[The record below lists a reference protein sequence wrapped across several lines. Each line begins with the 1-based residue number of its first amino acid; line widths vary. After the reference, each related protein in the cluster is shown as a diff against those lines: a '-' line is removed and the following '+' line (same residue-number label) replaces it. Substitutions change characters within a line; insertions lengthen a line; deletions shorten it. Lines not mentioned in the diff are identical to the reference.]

1 VAKLPKFTLSWDKK
15 RENWKL
21 ENDKTDKVVRRFH
34 KKSDATGGGVLKKAL
49 GDGGGS
55 VKIHYKTKP
64 GYEEER
70 TFPRS
75 RDPRS
80 SKG

>member
-1 VAKLPKFTLSWDKK
+1 MASLPKYTLSWDKK

-21 ENDKTDKVVRRFH
+21 AQDKTDKVVKRFD
-34 KKSDATGGGVLKKAL
+34 KKSEATEGGTLRKAI
-49 GDGGGS
+49 GGGGS
-55 VKIHYKTKP
+55 VKIQYKNKR
-64 GYEEER
+64 GYQEER

-75 RDPRS
+75 RDPKS